1 MASASLHPERFD
13 GTVPDAVRG
22 AAGAPWA
29 RDGMAW
35 WYAVMVSGEV
45 GTEVGTVQAWPLTL
59 GKVGGTTQ
67 HAPQHHRLLACLPRS
82 EGQCNALPGISPQTA
97 KRRS

>member
-1 MASASLHPERFD
+1 MASARLRPEGFD

-45 GTEVGTVQAWPLTL
+45 GTVQAWPLTL
-59 GKVGGTTQ
+59 GEVGGTTQ
-67 HAPQHHRLLACLPRS
+67 PAPQHHRLWVSLRRS
-82 EGQCNALPGISPQTA
+82 EGQRNALPGISPQTA
-97 KRRS
+97 KHLS

>member
-1 MASASLHPERFD
+1 VGIASARLHPERLD

-22 AAGAPWA
+22 AADAPWA

-35 WYAVMVSGEV
+35 WYGVMVSA
-45 GTEVGTVQAWPLTL
+45 EVGTVQAWPLTL
-59 GKVGGTTQ
+59 GEVGGTTQ
-67 HAPQHHRLLACLPRS
+67 HAPQHHRLLVCLRRS

-97 KRRS
+97 KPRS